1 MKTKRRKDGGLEI
14 ADDLLKRLE
23 AVAGCCDGATT
34 GTLRL
39 LR

>member
-1 MKTKRRKDGGLEI
+1 MNTKRREHAGHEI

-23 AVAGCCDGATT
+23 PVAGCCDGATT

-39 LR
+39 L